1 MRSCSSYSKIQRYS
15 AYYTL
20 FSCIIHFKLVVV
32 LILFAAQYMSSFK
45 SFMLEVRGE
54 KILYAFNNLQ
64 DIYEYLSVLNVSPDI
79 GDEMR

>member
-1 MRSCSSYSKIQRYS
+1 
-15 AYYTL
+15 
-20 FSCIIHFKLVVV
+20 
-32 LILFAAQYMSSFK
+32 MSSFK
-45 SFMLEVRGE
+45 SFMLEVGGE